1 MPPELLEAK
10 VDLRHRSFLSAIL
23 EEDLRHVH
31 SRTTRMLMPIY
42 DLWVPKYVDWCYVSV
57 CTFIYTFV
65 LTNKFTL
72 FVSGYELQDYCL

>member
-31 SRTTRMLMPIY
+31 SRTTSMLMPIY
-42 DLWVPKYVDWCYVSV
+42 DLWVPKYVD
-57 CTFIYTFV
+57 
-65 LTNKFTL
+65 
-72 FVSGYELQDYCL
+72 